1 MPLRHKLCDVDVDI
15 PLNKAQMSQANLN
28 PYYRTTLCK
37 FLSSKTGCLKGENC
51 NHAHSQEEANYY
63 RNRRGADRSNSG
75 DVMSSTSTTES
86 NVYNIVNSRL
96 DAYGYYTTYNSD
108 KVMVKNGFIHIE
120 SPKEVLRKTQSAST
134 LCI

>member
-1 MPLRHKLCDVDVDI
+1 
-15 PLNKAQMSQANLN
+15 MSQANLN

-96 DAYGYYTTYNSD
+96 DAYGYYTDAHGNYTTYNSD
-108 KVMVKNGFIHIE
+108 EVMVKYGFIHIE
-120 SPKEVLRKTQSAST
+120 TPKEVLRKTQSAST